1 MHVTIQTRS
10 KVVCAFSRCQERQE
24 TGNVIPKPGNAVG
37 TGHCHVAMCKWDH
50 LVGASPF
57 LRIGFV
63 WLQPQNVLLMN
74 QRSEVR

>member
-1 MHVTIQTRS
+1 
-10 KVVCAFSRCQERQE
+10 
-24 TGNVIPKPGNAVG
+24 VIPKPGNAVG

-63 WLQPQNVLLMN
+63 WLQPQNVLRMN